1 MPPLNLKI
9 YCRMKIFKCF
19 DEFNAIFLNNIKNI
33 CHFMTR
39 QDKIVKTSIIGIVVN
54 LILVAFKAAIGIL
67 TNSIAITLD
76 AVNNL
81 TDALSSIITI
91 IGAKLAGKA
100 PDESHPYGYGRIEYF
115 SSIIIAAIVLW
126 AGITALMESWP
137 KIFNPDVTSYTTV
150 SLVIIAVA
158 VVVKFA
164 LGRYVKSVG
173 EEINSQALIASG
185 SDAFFDGILSLATL
199 IAAIISIFYNIS
211 LEGILG
217 VVISVV
223 IIKASLEMIK
233 ETVDSMLGDR
243 IDSELSHNIKAS
255 ICEFPGV
262 HGAYDLSLHN
272 YGPESMQGSVHIE
285 VDDTMTA
292 VDIQRL
298 TRRISAKIYEDY
310 SVILEG
316 IGIYAKNDKFLDVR
330 SDLEDIA
337 GKYPEVKEIHAFMAY
352 EDENLITFD
361 MIVDFSAD
369 REKTKESILGEIKSK
384 HPQFDYLI
392 IDDYD
397 VSD

>member
-1 MPPLNLKI
+1 MS
-9 YCRMKIFKCF
+9 
-19 DEFNAIFLNNIKNI
+19 
-33 CHFMTR
+33 R
-39 QDKIVKTSIIGIVVN
+39 QDKIIKTSIIGIVVN
-54 LILVAFKAAIGIL
+54 LILVAFKATIGVL
-67 TNSIAITLD
+67 VNSIAITLD

-126 AGITALMESWP
+126 AGITAFMESWP

-150 SLVIIAVA
+150 SLIIIAVA
-158 VVVKFA
+158 VVVKFV
-164 LGRYVKSVG
+164 LGKYVKNVG

-217 VVISVV
+217 VIISIV

-243 IDSELSHNIKAS
+243 VDHDLSVNIKES
-255 ICEFPGV
+255 IREFPEV
-262 HGAYDLSLHN
+262 YGAYDLTLHN

-285 VDDTMTA
+285 VDDDMTA
-292 VDIQRL
+292 VEIQRL
-298 TRRISAKIYEDY
+298 TRKISAEIFRKYN
-310 SVILEG
+310 VLLNG
-316 IGIYAKNDKFLDVR
+316 IGIYAKNNKFSNIR
-330 SDLEDIA
+330 SDLYDIA
-337 GKYPEVKEIHAFMAY
+337 SKYPAIKEIHAFIVY

-369 REKTKESILGEIKSK
+369 REELKEKVLSEIKSR
-384 HPQFDYLI
+384 HPQFDYYI